1 MTTSVDRM
9 ASAKSSAS
17 AASVMGPGADPATLL
32 EEKGNVVCCINMK
45 LGVMHIVCVRKTLM
59 FKLNIQTCFVVIMCY
74 LTCLLSR
81 SVSIKICFSVFSWSL
96 AHHFICYCRF

>member
-1 MTTSVDRM
+1 MTTSVDRT

-74 LTCLLSR
+74 LTCYDHGYFDVQFQSKFAFLS
-81 SVSIKICFSVFSWSL
+81 SHGV
-96 AHHFICYCRF
+96 